1 MTASQLTR
9 LELLRRSALG
19 GAALTIPGLLAACGG
34 GGGIEGAGTTTEAGT
49 TTTSQTLAKTLTISN
64 WPYYIDTEKKRHPT
78 LDQFKAQYG
87 VTVKYI
93 EDVNDNDSY
102 FGKVQAPLRQGQS
115 IDRDIMVLTDW
126 MAARLVR
133 LGWLEQLDDGAI
145 PNKANLEDGLAHP
158 SWDPD
163 RKYSL
168 PWQSFLTGVGYD
180 PGKVGKEITTFDDLL
195 DPKLKGK
202 VTMLSEMIDT
212 LGLIMLSEGDDPGKV
227 TKATFDKA
235 MTKLKKAISS
245 GQIRQFTGNDY
256 GPLLA
261 KGDVWAAV
269 AWSGDIIGLQ
279 PDNPN
284 LKFAIPEEGGM
295 IATDNMLIPKG
306 GDVLTASTFMN
317 YVYDPKVMAKIEASV
332 NYVPPVKGTKEE
344 LAKIDPA
351 LAKNALIF
359 PDLSK
364 LHAFD
369 PQAADNKT
377 YKQQFQTAIGA

>member
-1 MTASQLTR
+1 MTDSQLTR

-34 GGGIEGAGTTTEAGT
+34 SGGIEGAGTTTAAGT
-49 TTTSQTLAKTLTISN
+49 TTMSEKLAKTLTISN

-78 LDQFKAQYG
+78 LDQFKAKYG

-115 IDRDIMVLTDW
+115 IGRDIMVLTDW
-126 MAARLVR
+126 MAARMVR
-133 LGWLEQLDDGAI
+133 LGWLSPLDDAAI

-168 PWQSFLTGVGYD
+168 PWQSFLTGIGYD
-180 PGKVGKEITTFDDLL
+180 PDKVGKEITTFDDLL

-212 LGLIMLSEGDDPGKV
+212 LGLIMLSEGDDPNKV
-227 TKATFDKA
+227 TKASFDKA

-284 LKFAIPEEGGM
+284 LKFAIPNEGGM

-306 GDVLTASTFMN
+306 GDVFTASTFMN

-332 NYVPPVKGTKEE
+332 NYVPPVKGTKAA
-344 LAKIDPA
+344 LAKVDPA
-351 LAKNALIF
+351 LAKNPLIF
-359 PDLSK
+359 PDMSK

-369 PQAADNKT
+369 PQAADNKA

>member
-1 MTASQLTR
+1 MTESQLTR
-9 LELLRRSALG
+9 LELLRRGAVG

-34 GGGIEGAGTTTEAGT
+34 SGGIKGAGTTAASGT
-49 TTTSQTLAKTLTISN
+49 TMTSGTLAKTLTISN
-64 WPYYIDTEKKRHPT
+64 WPYYIDTVKNRHPT
-78 LDQFKAQYG
+78 LDQFKAKYG
-87 VTVKYI
+87 VAVKYI

-126 MAARLVR
+126 MAARMVR
-133 LGWLEQLDDGAI
+133 LGWLEQLDNAAI
-145 PNKANLEDGLAHP
+145 PNKANLVDGLAHP
-158 SWDPD
+158 TWDPE

-168 PWQSFLTGVGYD
+168 PWQSFLTGIGYD
-180 PGKVGKEITTFDDLL
+180 PDKVGKEITTFDDLL

-212 LGLIMLSEGDDPGKV
+212 IGLIMLSEGDDPGKV
-227 TKATFDKA
+227 TKASFDKA
-235 MTKLKKAISS
+235 MAKLKQAISS

-284 LKFAIPEEGGM
+284 LKFAIPNEGGM
-295 IATDNMLIPKG
+295 IATDNMLIPNG
-306 GDVLTASTFMN
+306 GNVFTASTYMN
-317 YVYDPKVMAKIEASV
+317 YVYDPAVMAKIEASV
-332 NYVPPVKGTKEE
+332 NYVPPVKGTKAAI
-344 LAKIDPA
+344 AKIDPA
-351 LAKNALIF
+351 LAKNPLIF
-359 PDLSK
+359 PDLAK
-364 LHAFD
+364 FHAFD
-369 PQAADNKT
+369 PQAADNKV
-377 YKQQFQTAIGA
+377 YKQRFQTAIGA

>member
-1 MTASQLTR
+1 MNESPLTR
-9 LELLRRSALG
+9 LELLRRGALG
-19 GAALTIPGLLAACGG
+19 GAAITLPSLLAACGG
-34 GGGIEGAGTTTEAGT
+34 GGGIKGAASTGEGTTTV
-49 TTTSQTLAKTLTISN
+49 SQQLAKTLTISN
-64 WPYYIDTEKKRHPT
+64 WPYYIDTEKGRHPT
-78 LDQFKAQYG
+78 LDEFKKRFG

-102 FGKVQAPLRQGQS
+102 FGKIQAPLRQGQS

-126 MAARLVR
+126 MAARVVR
-133 LGWLEQLDDGAI
+133 LGWVEPLEQAAI

-158 SWDPD
+158 SWDPE

-168 PWQSFLTGVGYD
+168 PWQSFLTGIGYD
-180 PGKVGKEITTFDDLL
+180 PGKVGKEITSFDDLL

-202 VTMLSEMIDT
+202 VTFLSEMIDT

-235 MTKLKKAISS
+235 MKKLKQIIDS
-245 GQIRQFTGNDY
+245 GQVRQFTGNDY

-284 LKFAIPEEGGM
+284 LEFAIPDAGGM

-306 GDVLTASTFMN
+306 GNVHTASVYMN
-317 YVYDPKVMAKIEASV
+317 YVYDPAVMAKIEASV

-344 LAKIDPA
+344 LAKLDPK
-351 LAKNALIF
+351 LAKSALIF
-359 PDLSK
+359 PDMSK

-369 PQAADNKT
+369 PSAADNKA
-377 YKQQFQTAIGA
+377 YKQRFQSAIGA

>member
-1 MTASQLTR
+1 MTDSQLTR
-9 LELLRRSALG
+9 LELLRRSVLG

-34 GGGIEGAGTTTEAGT
+34 SGGIEGAGTTTAAAT
-49 TTTSQTLAKTLTISN
+49 TATSEKLAKTLTISN
-64 WPYYIDTEKKRHPT
+64 WPYYIDIVKKRHPT
-78 LDQFKAQYG
+78 LDQFKAKYG

-115 IDRDIMVLTDW
+115 IGRDIMVLTDW
-126 MAARLVR
+126 MAARMVR
-133 LGWLEQLDDGAI
+133 LGWLSPLDDAAI

-163 RKYSL
+163 RTYSL
-168 PWQSFLTGVGYD
+168 PWQSFLTGIGYD
-180 PGKVGKEITTFDDLL
+180 PDKVGKEITTFDDLL

-212 LGLIMLSEGDDPGKV
+212 LGLIMLSEGDDPNKV

-284 LKFAIPEEGGM
+284 LKFSFPEEGGM

-306 GDVLTASTFMN
+306 GDVFTASTFMN

-332 NYVPPVKGTKEE
+332 NYVPPVKGTKAAI
-344 LAKIDPA
+344 AKIDPA
-351 LAKNALIF
+351 LAKNPLIF
-359 PDLSK
+359 PDMSK

-369 PQAADNKT
+369 PRAADNKT